1 MNGHID
7 EARSND
13 YVEGMLTED
22 STREVEAHLAAC
34 EDCTAQ
40 VERLRSLLADLAD
53 LPTEAAPSRDLWAGI
68 HARMETS
75 EGAGTGEAQP
85 LRQRSPQG
93 VRRISF
99 SVGQLMAA
107 SVALA
112 ILSGG
117 SVWMALYGGS
127 GIDSP
132 ASVAVSAVA
141 VDVAGSDGTRSGNV
155 LPAIQAA
162 TTEYEQAIASLES
175 VLERGRGLLDAETLA
190 TIQTSLDAIDQA
202 IDEARQALENDP
214 NNDLLNRLLIKNQ
227 QSKLRV
233 LRQVSAAVQ
242 I

>member
-13 YVEGMLTED
+13 YVEGILTED

-34 EDCTAQ
+34 EECTVH

-68 HARMETS
+68 HARMEKS
-75 EGAGTGEAQP
+75 EKAGTGEPQP
-85 LRQRSPQG
+85 LRQGSPHG
-93 VRRISF
+93 ARRISF

-127 GIDSP
+127 RVDSP
-132 ASVAVSAVA
+132 AAVAVS
-141 VDVAGSDGTRSGNV
+141 DIAGSDGTRSGNI
-155 LPAIQAA
+155 LPAMQAA
-162 TTEYEQAIASLES
+162 TTEYDQAIASLES
-175 VLERGRGLLDAETLA
+175 VLERGRGLLDAATLA
-190 TIQTSLDAIDQA
+190 TIQTSLDAIDHA
-202 IDEARQALENDP
+202 IEEARQALESDP

-233 LRQVSAAVQ
+233 LRQVAAAVQ

>member
-34 EDCTAQ
+34 EECTAQ

-68 HARMETS
+68 QARMEKS
-75 EGAGTGEAQP
+75 EGA
-85 LRQRSPQG
+85 
-93 VRRISF
+93 RRISF

-127 GIDSP
+127 GVDSP
-132 ASVAVSAVA
+132 AAVAVS
-141 VDVAGSDGTRSGNV
+141 DVAGADGTRSGNV
-155 LPAIQAA
+155 LPAMQAA

-202 IDEARQALENDP
+202 IEEARQALENDP

>member
-13 YVEGMLTED
+13 YVEGILTED

-34 EDCTAQ
+34 EECTAQ

-68 HARMETS
+68 HARMEKS
-75 EGAGTGEAQP
+75 DGA
-85 LRQRSPQG
+85 
-93 VRRISF
+93 RRISF

-127 GIDSP
+127 RVDSP
-132 ASVAVSAVA
+132 AAVAVS
-141 VDVAGSDGTRSGNV
+141 DVAGSDGTRSGNI
-155 LPAIQAA
+155 LPAMQAA
-162 TTEYEQAIASLES
+162 TTEYDQAIASLES
-175 VLERGRGLLDAETLA
+175 VLERGRGLLNAETLA

-202 IDEARQALENDP
+202 IEEARQALESDP

-233 LRQVSAAVQ
+233 LRQVAAAVQ